1 MKILSLKQLLKTV
14 DSLKKEGKK
23 IVLTNGGFDL
33 IHAGHINSLKE
44 AKEAG
49 DILIVALNSDKSI
62 RDLKGKNRPIMNQQG
77 RAVII
82 SSIRYVD
89 FVIIFDEPDV
99 KNLLKKIKPDYHA
112 KGGDYSIETVPES
125 EFSKSLGIKTIITG
139 GEKIKS
145 SSQIIKKIREIYGK
159 DSDSKA

>member
-1 MKILSLKQLLKTV
+1 MKILSLKQLLKEV

-23 IVLTNGGFDL
+23 IVFTNGGFDL

-49 DILIVALNSDKSI
+49 DILIVAINSDKSI
-62 RDLKGKNRPIMNQQG
+62 KKLKGEKRPIMNQSG
-77 RAVII
+77 RAILL
-82 SSIRYVD
+82 SAIRYVD

-99 KNLLKKIKPDYHA
+99 KNLLKKIKPAYHA
-112 KGGDYSIETVPES
+112 KGGDYSIESVPERD
-125 EFSKSLGIKTIITG
+125 FSKSLGIKTIITG

-159 DSDSKA
+159 DNNC

>member
-1 MKILSLKQLLKTV
+1 MKILSLKQLLKEV

-23 IVLTNGGFDL
+23 IVFTNGGFDL

-49 DILIVALNSDKSI
+49 DILIVAINSDKSI
-62 RDLKGKNRPIMNQQG
+62 KKLKGEKRPIMNQRG
-77 RAVII
+77 RAILL
-82 SSIRYVD
+82 SAIRYVD

-99 KNLLKKIKPDYHA
+99 KNLLKKIKPAYHA
-112 KGGDYSIETVPES
+112 KGGDYSIESVPERD
-125 EFSKSLGIKTIITG
+125 FSKSLGIKTIITG

-159 DSDSKA
+159 DNNC